1 MCLHCLIC
9 RSASAHY
16 RTPPPSE
23 KRPRLTETIRAY
35 PRHDIGGLE
44 RNVEREQGR
53 LSWSRTEFAAGQ
65 AFGIGSDSRRP
76 RRDSTRLRTT
86 KDPVLSSL
94 GSSRLSTCVRS
105 RQSCPAVRPARTP
118 PLYSTEPLPAPSTT
132 WRLGPRAA
140 LDPSAHT
147 ACVGARR
154 RAQSSLAD
162 N

>member
-1 MCLHCLIC
+1 MCLHCVIC

-23 KRPRLTETIRAY
+23 KRPRQLTARLSSIRAIHWSGTW
-35 PRHDIGGLE
+35 RRDA
-44 RNVEREQGR
+44 R
-53 LSWSRTEFAAGQ
+53 SWSRTEFAAGQ

-86 KDPVLSSL
+86 KDPVLSSF